1 MNDGVQG
8 LEQIQERLLKLE
20 RQNRRLKQTGAAALI
35 IATSLLL
42 MGQTSRTKP
51 VQTGQLNSVE
61 ASQFILKDKT
71 GKVRA
76 TFSIDERPDN
86 SGPVQLVFYDGEGK
100 ERVRLNSGVVPS
112 MTGGTLSLA
121 DEKGKGR
128 VFISASDAL
137 GPSLGLDDPKG
148 FPVTLLSTGDAV
160 LPNLEAKSVS
170 LKDTDGNIR
179 ARLFMSEKITT
190 TAGELMPNLPWTP
203 ENKNAPVTV
212 SPSPTL
218 ALYDLKG
225 KARVYVDGDGNIS
238 AQIIGVSDSQGHTL
252 GLFSAVD
259 GYGAGLSL
267 SNGKGEQRLL
277 LEPGHLELSDDAGFK
292 SSLGETKNLL
302 TTRTG
307 ETHQTSAASLLLFDK
322 EQNVIWKA
330 P

>member
-1 MNDGVQG
+1 MNSDIQVF
-8 LEQIQERLLKLE
+8 EQVQERLLKLE
-20 RQNRRLKQTGAAALI
+20 RQNRRFKQAGAAALTV
-35 IATSLLL
+35 AASLLL
-42 MGQTSRTKP
+42 MGQTARTKP
-51 VQTGQLNSVE
+51 VQASQSNTVE
-61 ASQFILKDKT
+61 ATQFILKDKT

-100 ERVRLNSGVVPS
+100 ERVRLNSGVLPS

-137 GPSLGLDDPKG
+137 GPSLGLDDSKG
-148 FPVTLLSTGDAV
+148 FPVTLLTTDRAAM
-160 LPNLEAKSVS
+160 PDLEAKSVI
-170 LKDTDGNIR
+170 LKDADGNTR
-179 ARLFMSEKITT
+179 ARLYMSEKR
-190 TAGELMPNLPWTP
+190 TATVGEVLPNMPLPP
-203 ENKNAPVTV
+203 ETKKILGVFN
-212 SPSPTL
+212 PSPTL

-225 KARVYVDGDGNIS
+225 KARVYLDGDGSIS
-238 AQIIGVSDSQGHTL
+238 SGIVGISDSEGHTL

-292 SSLGETKNLL
+292 SSLGVTKELVTL
-302 TTRTG
+302 RTG